1 MASALLPAV
10 QLTPQTPNI
19 PAFYLDHYRRKFAAR
34 VAAGEARPLVIPYSL
49 AGPLILPVLYLAIP
63 HTKRPWLYRARFVV
77 AAAMLAL
84 NAWTA
89 ATTSSTNMAVAYGV
103 GLMAVFGSFWGLAV
117 VVFMRVQFESARV
130 EMRPRKMK
138 KNDVGEAGPDEQ
150 AGGGG
155 GGGFVYAVIDG
166 QPVPDESV
174 AATIGEYEY
183 YWQTYPET
191 GSFLQ
196 RLDWVWDL
204 YTSFRG
210 TGWTHAIP
218 SIPSPTRP
226 KDPHSSPPPAVDLSS
241 IPLATRT
248 GYHRS
253 QTRASFHRNR
263 LLHMLWSYLILDLW
277 TITARHDP
285 YFIPG
290 PVPNTPLPPLPPLL
304 ASLPPPLLSV
314 LRTALGSLGILAAL
328 GLYMNL
334 YQLLAFSLLR
344 GSSNS
349 PRGQLWQYPSIFGSF
364 PRTVLTR
371 GLAGLWGGWWHQT
384 FRLGFTAPTV
394 FAVRRGWLD
403 ARPRAAS
410 TRLLALFVAFLL
422 SGALHAA
429 GGYTAIPH
437 TTRARG
443 PLAFFVGSFAG
454 VVAQTA
460 ACALCRPWIERV
472 PRPWRGVGNAL
483 FVALWMHATMGAV
496 VEDMSR
502 AGLWLYEPVPVSVV
516 RLVGVGGMQGEG
528 WWRWDRQFLPRWYSG
543 RHWWESGIRL

>member
-1 MASALLPAV
+1 MASTLLPAV
-10 QLTPQTPNI
+10 QLTPATPNI
-19 PAFYLDHYRRKFAAR
+19 PAFYLAHYRSQFATR
-34 VAAGEARPLVIPYSL
+34 VAAGEARPLVIPFSL
-49 AGPLILPVLYLAIP
+49 LGPLILPVLYLAIP
-63 HTKRPWLYRARFVV
+63 HTKRPWLYRARLVV

-89 ATTSSTNMAVAYGV
+89 ATTSSANMAVAYAV

-130 EMRPRKMK
+130 EMRLRKE
-138 KNDVGEAGPDEQ
+138 NVVEVEEPAEVGS
-150 AGGGG
+150 GGGG
-155 GGGFVYAVIDG
+155 GGYVYAVIDG

-174 AATIGEYEY
+174 AATIGEHEY

-191 GSFLQ
+191 GSFMQ
-196 RLDWVWDL
+196 RLGWVWDL

-218 SIPSPTRP
+218 SIPSPTP
-226 KDPHSSPPPAVDLSS
+226 PTNLHSLPPPPVDLSS
-241 IPLATRT
+241 ISLVTPT

-253 QTRASFHRNR
+253 LTRSSFLRNR
-263 LLHMLWSYLILDLW
+263 LLHILWSYLLLDLW

-290 PVPNTPLPPLPPLL
+290 PIPASPSPALPPFL
-304 ASLPPPLLSV
+304 ASLPPSLLS
-314 LRTALGSLGILAAL
+314 LQRTALGSLGILAAL

-334 YQLLAFSLLR
+334 YQLLAFSLLFR
-344 GSSNS
+344 SSSS

-364 PRTVLTR
+364 THNVLAR

-384 FRLGFTAPTV
+384 FRLGFTAPTT
-394 FAVRRGWLD
+394 FALRRGWLD
-403 ARPRAAS
+403 SRPRALS
-410 TRLLALFVAFLL
+410 TRVLALFIAFLL
-422 SGALHAA
+422 SGILHAA
-429 GGYTAIPH
+429 GGYTSIPH
-437 TTRARG
+437 TTRAWG
-443 PLAFFVGSFAG
+443 PVAFFVGSFAG
-454 VVAQTA
+454 VLVQTVL
-460 ACALCRPWIERV
+460 CAVCRPWIERV
-472 PRPWRGVGNAL
+472 PRPWRRAGNAL

-502 AGLWLYEPVPVSVV
+502 AGLWLYEPVPVSIV
-516 RLVGVGGMQGEG
+516 RLLGLGGMPAEG
-528 WWRWDRQFLPRWYSG
+528 WWRWDGEFLPRWYSG